1 MAKPPVGEPAP
12 RDGSLPT
19 SGLADTPFGVYLH
32 IPFCTVRCGYCDF
45 NTYTATELRG
55 VTRQSFVD
63 DLLAEIAFAERVLA
77 DNGTPRR
84 PAATVFMGGGTP
96 SLLPEADIARILDA
110 VRDSFGITDGAEV
123 TIEAN
128 PDTVTRESLEAYAA
142 AGITR
147 VSVGMQSAVPRI
159 LAILDRTHNPASV
172 ATAVRWAKDAGLQTS
187 VDLIYGTPTE
197 TLEEWRESITA
208 AVELDS
214 DHVSAYALI
223 VEEGTALERRIRRG
237 ELEPIDDDVHAD
249 MYELADDLFTA
260 AGFDWYEVSNWS
272 RSAETRSRHN
282 LSYWQ
287 GTDWW
292 GFGPGA
298 HSHVNGTRWWNV
310 KHPAAYAER
319 ISAGESPALEREVLD
334 EEQRADEVVLLGV
347 RVRDGI
353 AIADLTE
360 SARTA
365 VAGLIADGL
374 VEGPSAIAGRLV
386 LTRRGRL
393 LADYVVRSLLTD

>member
-1 MAKPPVGEPAP
+1 MASLPRGEVAP
-12 RDGSLPT
+12 RDGSIP
-19 SGLADTPFGVYLH
+19 SVGLVETPFGVYLH

-77 DNGTPRR
+77 DNGSPRR
-84 PAATVFMGGGTP
+84 PAATVFIGGGTP
-96 SLLPEADIARILDA
+96 TLLPEGDIARVLDT
-110 VRDSFGITDGAEV
+110 VRASFGIADGAEV

-128 PDTVTRESLEAYAA
+128 PDTVTRQSLRAFAD
-142 AGITR
+142 AGVTR
-147 VSVGMQSAVPRI
+147 VSVGMQSAVPRV
-159 LAILDRTHNPASV
+159 LSILDRTHEPASV
-172 ATAVRWAKDAGLQTS
+172 GTAVAWAKEAGLQTS
-187 VDLIYGTPTE
+187 VDLIYGTPGE
-197 TLEEWRESITA
+197 TLDEWRASLSA
-208 AVELDS
+208 AIALET
-214 DHVSAYALI
+214 DHVSAYSLI

-237 ELEPIDDDVHAD
+237 ELDPIDDDTHAD
-249 MYELADDLFTA
+249 MYEMADALLTE

-272 RSAETRSRHN
+272 RGADTQSRHN

-298 HSHVNGTRWWNV
+298 HSHLNGVRWWNV

-319 ISAGESPALEREVLD
+319 IAAGESPALEREVLD
-334 EEQRADEVVLLGV
+334 ADQRADEVVLLGL

-353 AIADLTE
+353 ALDGLTP
-360 SARTA
+360 SGRTA

-374 VEGPSAIAGRLV
+374 VEGPQAIAGRLV
-386 LTRRGRL
+386 LTMRGRL
-393 LADYVVRSLLTD
+393 LADFVVRTILAD

>member
-1 MAKPPVGEPAP
+1 MASLPRGEVAP
-12 RDGSLPT
+12 RDGSIP
-19 SGLADTPFGVYLH
+19 SVGLVETPFGIYLH

-77 DNGTPRR
+77 DNGSPRR
-84 PAATVFMGGGTP
+84 PAATVFIGGGTP
-96 SLLPEADIARILDA
+96 TLLPEGDIARVLDT
-110 VRDSFGITDGAEV
+110 VRASFGIAAGAEV

-128 PDTVTRESLEAYAA
+128 PDTVTRQSLRAFAD
-142 AGITR
+142 AGVTR
-147 VSVGMQSAVPRI
+147 VSVGMQSAVPRV
-159 LAILDRTHNPASV
+159 LSILDRTHEPASV
-172 ATAVRWAKDAGLQTS
+172 GTAVAWAKEAGLQTS
-187 VDLIYGTPTE
+187 VDLIYGTPGE
-197 TLEEWRESITA
+197 TLDEWRASLSA
-208 AVELDS
+208 AIALET
-214 DHVSAYALI
+214 DHVSAYSLI

-237 ELEPIDDDVHAD
+237 ELDPIDDDTHAD
-249 MYELADDLFTA
+249 MYEMADALLTE

-272 RSAETRSRHN
+272 RGADTQSRHN

-298 HSHVNGTRWWNV
+298 HSHLNGVRWWNV

-319 ISAGESPALEREVLD
+319 IAAGESPALEREVLD
-334 EEQRADEVVLLGV
+334 ADQRADEVVLLGL

-353 AIADLTE
+353 ALDGLTP
-360 SARTA
+360 SGRTA

-374 VEGPSAIAGRLV
+374 VEGPQAIAGRLV
-386 LTRRGRL
+386 LTTRGRL
-393 LADYVVRSLLTD
+393 LADFVVRTLLPD

>member
-1 MAKPPVGEPAP
+1 VVSLPRGEVAP
-12 RDGSLPT
+12 KDGSLPVVGDT
-19 SGLADTPFGVYLH
+19 DTPFGVYLH
-32 IPFCTVRCGYCDF
+32 IPFCTARCGYCDY

-63 DLLAEIAFAERVLA
+63 DLLGEIAFAHRVLV
-77 DNGTPRR
+77 DGGHPIR
-84 PAATVFMGGGTP
+84 PAATVFIGGGTP
-96 SLLPEADIARILDA
+96 TLLPTADIARILDA
-110 VRDSFGITDGAEV
+110 VRQTFGIVAGAQI

-128 PDTVTRESLEAYAA
+128 PDSVSEAGMRELAA
-142 AGITR
+142 AGVTR
-147 VSVGMQSAVPRI
+147 VSVGMQSAVTDV
-159 LAILDRTHNPASV
+159 LAVLDRTHDPESV
-172 ATAVRWAKDAGLQTS
+172 VTAVAWAKAAGLRTS
-187 VDLIYGTPTE
+187 VDLIYGTPG
-197 TLEEWRESITA
+197 ESLANWQESVEA
-208 AVELDS
+208 ALALGT

-223 VEEGTALERRIRRG
+223 VEDGTALERRIRRG

-260 AGFDWYEVSNWS
+260 AGYDWYEVSNWAKDPAS
-272 RSAETRSRHN
+272 RSLHN

-298 HSHVNGTRWWNV
+298 HSHLNGVRWWNV

-319 ISAGESPALEREVLD
+319 IAAGDSPALEREILD
-334 EEQRADEVVLLGV
+334 DEQRVYESVLLGV

-353 AIADLTE
+353 AIDSLGPLGRA
-360 SARTA
+360 A

-374 VEGPSAIAGRLV
+374 VDGQSAIAARVV
-386 LTRRGRL
+386 LSRRGRL
-393 LADYVVRSLLTD
+393 LADLVVRTLLAD

>member
-1 MAKPPVGEPAP
+1 MASLPRGEVAP

-19 SGLADTPFGVYLH
+19 VGLDETPFGVYLH

-63 DLLAEIAFAERVLA
+63 DLLAEISFAERVLS

-84 PAATVFMGGGTP
+84 LAGTVFIGGGTP
-96 SLLPEADIARILDA
+96 TLLPEGDIARVLDA
-110 VRDSFGITDGAEV
+110 VRLSFGIAENAEV

-128 PDTVTRESLEAYAA
+128 PDTVTRDSLRAFAK
-142 AGITR
+142 AGVTR
-147 VSVGMQSAVPRI
+147 VSVGMQSAVPRV
-159 LAILDRTHNPASV
+159 LSILDRTHDPESV
-172 ATAVRWAKDAGLQTS
+172 ASAVAWAKEAGLQTS
-187 VDLIYGTPTE
+187 VDLIYGTPGE
-197 TLEEWRESITA
+197 TLDEWCGTLSA
-208 AVELDS
+208 AIALET
-214 DHVSAYALI
+214 DHVSAYSLI

-237 ELEPIDDDVHAD
+237 ELDSIDDDTHAD
-249 MYELADDLFTA
+249 MYELADALLTQ

-272 RSAETRSRHN
+272 RDADTRSQHN

-298 HSHVNGTRWWNV
+298 HSHLNGVRWWNV

-319 ISAGESPALEREVLD
+319 IAAGESPALEREILD
-334 EEQRADEVVLLGV
+334 PSQRADEVVLLGL

-353 AIADLTE
+353 AIDGLTPTG
-360 SARTA
+360 RNA

-374 VEGPSAIAGRLV
+374 VEGSAAIAGQLV
-386 LTRRGRL
+386 LTLRGRL
-393 LADYVVRSLLTD
+393 LADFVVRTILAD

>member
-1 MAKPPVGEPAP
+1 VE
-12 RDGSLPT
+12 
-19 SGLADTPFGVYLH
+19 TPFGIYLH

-77 DNGTPRR
+77 ENGSPRR
-84 PAATVFMGGGTP
+84 PAATVFIGGGTP
-96 SLLPEADIARILDA
+96 TLLPEGDIARVLDT
-110 VRDSFGITDGAEV
+110 VRASFGIAAGAEV

-128 PDTVTRESLEAYAA
+128 PDTVTRQSLRAFAD
-142 AGITR
+142 AGVTR
-147 VSVGMQSAVPRI
+147 VSVGMQSAVPRV
-159 LAILDRTHNPASV
+159 LSILDRTHEPASV
-172 ATAVRWAKDAGLQTS
+172 GTAVAWAKEAGLQTS
-187 VDLIYGTPTE
+187 VDLIYGTPGE
-197 TLEEWRESITA
+197 TLDEWRASLSA
-208 AVELDS
+208 AIALET
-214 DHVSAYALI
+214 DHVSAYSLI

-237 ELEPIDDDVHAD
+237 ELDPIDDDTHAD
-249 MYELADDLFTA
+249 MYEMADALLTE

-272 RSAETRSRHN
+272 RGADTQSRHN

-298 HSHVNGTRWWNV
+298 HSHLNGVRWWNV

-319 ISAGESPALEREVLD
+319 IAAGESPALEREVLD
-334 EEQRADEVVLLGV
+334 ADQRADEMVLLGL

-353 AIADLTE
+353 ALDGLTP
-360 SARTA
+360 SGRTA

-374 VEGPSAIAGRLV
+374 VEGPQAIAGRLV
-386 LTRRGRL
+386 LTTRGRL
-393 LADYVVRSLLTD
+393 LADFVVRTLLPD

>member
-1 MAKPPVGEPAP
+1 MVSLPRGEVAP
-12 RDGSLPT
+12 KDGSLPVV
-19 SGLADTPFGVYLH
+19 GDAETPFGVYLH
-32 IPFCTVRCGYCDF
+32 IPFCTARCGYCDY

-63 DLLAEIAFAERVLA
+63 DLLGEIAFARRVLV
-77 DNGTPRR
+77 DGGHPIR
-84 PAATVFMGGGTP
+84 PAATVFIGGGTP
-96 SLLPEADIARILDA
+96 TLLPTQDIERILDA
-110 VRDSFGITDGAEV
+110 VKQTFGIVAGAQI

-128 PDTVTRESLEAYAA
+128 PDSVSETGMRELAA
-142 AGITR
+142 AGVTR
-147 VSVGMQSAVPRI
+147 VSVGMQSAVPEV
-159 LAILDRTHNPASV
+159 LAVLDRTHNPESV
-172 ATAVRWAKDAGLQTS
+172 VTAVEWAKAAGLRTS
-187 VDLIYGTPTE
+187 VDLIYGAPGE
-197 TLEEWRESITA
+197 SLANWRESVEA
-208 AVELDS
+208 ALALDT

-223 VEEGTALERRIRRG
+223 IEDGTALERRIRRG
-237 ELEPIDDDVHAD
+237 ELEPIDDDIHAD

-260 AGFDWYEVSNWS
+260 AGYDWYEVSNWAKDPAS
-272 RSAETRSRHN
+272 RSLHN

-298 HSHVNGTRWWNV
+298 HSHLNGVRWWNV

-319 ISAGESPALEREVLD
+319 MAAGESPALEREILD
-334 EEQRADEVVLLGV
+334 DEQRVYESVLLGV

-353 AIADLTE
+353 ALDSLGPLG
-360 SARTA
+360 RDA

-374 VEGPSAIAGRLV
+374 VDGQSAIGGRVV

-393 LADYVVRSLLTD
+393 LADLVVRTLLAD

>member
-1 MAKPPVGEPAP
+1 MASLPRGEVAP
-12 RDGSLPT
+12 RDGSIP
-19 SGLADTPFGVYLH
+19 SVGLVETPFGVYLH

-77 DNGTPRR
+77 DNGSPRR
-84 PAATVFMGGGTP
+84 PAATVFIGGGTP
-96 SLLPEADIARILDA
+96 TLLPEGDIARVLDT
-110 VRDSFGITDGAEV
+110 VRASFGIAAVAEV

-128 PDTVTRESLEAYAA
+128 PDTVTRQSLRAFAD
-142 AGITR
+142 AGVTR
-147 VSVGMQSAVPRI
+147 VSVGMQSAVPRV
-159 LAILDRTHNPASV
+159 LSILDRTHEPASV
-172 ATAVRWAKDAGLQTS
+172 GTAVAWAKEAGLQTS
-187 VDLIYGTPTE
+187 VDLIYGTPGE
-197 TLEEWRESITA
+197 TLDEWRASLSA
-208 AVELDS
+208 AIALET
-214 DHVSAYALI
+214 DHVSAYSLI

-237 ELEPIDDDVHAD
+237 ELDPIDDDTHAD
-249 MYELADDLFTA
+249 MYEMADALLAE

-272 RSAETRSRHN
+272 RGADTQSRHN

-298 HSHVNGTRWWNV
+298 HSHLNGVRWWNV

-319 ISAGESPALEREVLD
+319 IAAGESPALEREVLD
-334 EEQRADEVVLLGV
+334 ADQRADEVVLLGL

-353 AIADLTE
+353 ALDGLTP
-360 SARTA
+360 SGRTA

-374 VEGPSAIAGRLV
+374 VEGPQAIAGRLV
-386 LTRRGRL
+386 LTTRGRL
-393 LADYVVRSLLTD
+393 LADFVVRTLLPD

>member
-1 MAKPPVGEPAP
+1 MVSLPRGEVAP
-12 RDGSLPT
+12 RDGSLPNV
-19 SGLADTPFGVYLH
+19 GDAETPFGVYLH
-32 IPFCTVRCGYCDF
+32 IPFCTARCGYCDY

-63 DLLAEIAFAERVLA
+63 DLLSEIAFSRRVLV
-77 DNGTPRR
+77 DGGHPIR
-84 PAATVFMGGGTP
+84 PAATVFIGGGTP
-96 SLLPEADIARILDA
+96 TLLPTADIARILDA
-110 VRDSFGITDGAEV
+110 VRQSFGIEPGAQI

-128 PDTVTRESLEAYAA
+128 PDSVSEDGMRELAA
-142 AGITR
+142 AGVTR
-147 VSVGMQSAVPRI
+147 VSVGMQSAIPAV
-159 LAILDRTHNPASV
+159 LATLDRTHNPESV
-172 ATAVRWAKDAGLQTS
+172 VTAVAWAKAAGLGTS
-187 VDLIYGTPTE
+187 VDLIYGTPGE
-197 TLEEWRESITA
+197 SLDDWRESVEA
-208 AVELDS
+208 ALALDT

-223 VEEGTALERRIRRG
+223 IEEGTALERRIRRG
-237 ELEPIDDDVHAD
+237 ELEPIDDDRHAD

-260 AGFDWYEVSNWS
+260 AGYDWYEVSNWARDPAM
-272 RSAETRSRHN
+272 RSLHN

-298 HSHVNGTRWWNV
+298 HSHLNGVRWWNV

-319 ISAGESPALEREVLD
+319 IGAGESPALEREILD
-334 EEQRADEVVLLGV
+334 DEQRVYESVLLGI

-353 AIADLTE
+353 AIDSLGPLGRD
-360 SARTA
+360 S

-374 VEGPSAIAGRLV
+374 VDGARAIAGRVV

-393 LADYVVRSLLTD
+393 LADLVVRTLLAD

>member
-1 MAKPPVGEPAP
+1 MVSLPRGEVAP
-12 RDGSLPT
+12 KDGSLPFV
-19 SGLADTPFGVYLH
+19 GDAETPFGVYLH
-32 IPFCTVRCGYCDF
+32 IPFCTARCGYCDY

-63 DLLAEIAFAERVLA
+63 DLLGEIAFSRRVLV
-77 DNGTPRR
+77 DGGHPIR
-84 PAATVFMGGGTP
+84 PAATVFIGGGTP
-96 SLLPEADIARILDA
+96 TLLPTADIARILEA
-110 VRDSFGITDGAEV
+110 VRETFGIVPGAQI

-128 PDTVTRESLEAYAA
+128 PDSVTEAGMHELAA

-147 VSVGMQSAVPRI
+147 VSVGMQSAVTDV
-159 LAILDRTHNPASV
+159 LAILDRTHKPESV
-172 ATAVRWAKDAGLQTS
+172 ETAVAWAKAAGLRTS
-187 VDLIYGTPTE
+187 VDLIYGTPGE
-197 TLEEWRESITA
+197 SLANWRESVEA
-208 AVELDS
+208 ALALDT

-237 ELEPIDDDVHAD
+237 ELEPIDDDMHAD
-249 MYELADDLFTA
+249 MYELADDLITE
-260 AGFDWYEVSNWS
+260 AGFDWYEVSNWAKNPAS
-272 RSAETRSRHN
+272 RSLHN

-298 HSHVNGTRWWNV
+298 HSHLNGVRWWNV

-319 ISAGESPALEREVLD
+319 IGAGDSPALEREILD
-334 EEQRADEVVLLGV
+334 AEQRVYESVLLGV

-353 AIADLTE
+353 ALDSLGPLGRA
-360 SARTA
+360 A

-374 VEGPSAIAGRLV
+374 VEGPAAIAGRV
-386 LTRRGRL
+386 ILTRRGRL
-393 LADYVVRSLLTD
+393 LADFVVRTLLAD

>member
-1 MAKPPVGEPAP
+1 MVSLPRGEVAP
-12 RDGSLPT
+12 KDGSLPVVGDT
-19 SGLADTPFGVYLH
+19 ATPFGVYLH
-32 IPFCTVRCGYCDF
+32 IPFCTARCGYCDY

-63 DLLAEIAFAERVLA
+63 DLLGEIAFAHRVLV
-77 DNGTPRR
+77 DGGHPIR
-84 PAATVFMGGGTP
+84 PAATVFIGGGTP
-96 SLLPEADIARILDA
+96 TLLPTADIARILDA
-110 VRDSFGITDGAEV
+110 VRQTFGIVAGAQI

-128 PDTVTRESLEAYAA
+128 PDSVSEAGMRELAA
-142 AGITR
+142 AGVTR
-147 VSVGMQSAVPRI
+147 VSVGMQSAVTDV
-159 LAILDRTHNPASV
+159 LAVLDRTHDPESV
-172 ATAVRWAKDAGLQTS
+172 VTAVAWAKAAGLRTS
-187 VDLIYGTPTE
+187 VDLIYGTPG
-197 TLEEWRESITA
+197 ESLANWQESVEA
-208 AVELDS
+208 ALALDT

-223 VEEGTALERRIRRG
+223 VEDGTALERRIRRG

-260 AGFDWYEVSNWS
+260 AGYDWYEVSNWAKDSAS
-272 RSAETRSRHN
+272 RSLHN

-298 HSHVNGTRWWNV
+298 HSHLNGVRWWNV

-319 ISAGESPALEREVLD
+319 IAAGDSPALEREILD
-334 EEQRADEVVLLGV
+334 DEQRVYESVLLGV

-353 AIADLTE
+353 AIDSLGPLGHA
-360 SARTA
+360 A

-374 VEGPSAIAGRLV
+374 VDGQSAIAGRVV
-386 LTRRGRL
+386 LSRRGRL
-393 LADYVVRSLLTD
+393 LADLVVRTLLAD